1 MPSYA
6 VRLEVRAER
15 PLTQAQLDQ
24 LGELESSRYA
34 LLATGKPRSRTLSVS
49 LTMAGG
55 DVVGALARALNV
67 VLDVVPGEVQAAEV
81 VQQAPRTVAGPRQ
94 TTRRRRRST

>member
-6 VRLEVRAER
+6 VRLEVRADKA
-15 PLTQAQLDQ
+15 LTSAQLEQ
-24 LGELESSRYA
+24 LDGGRHAVVAAGKVRGRSLE
-34 LLATGKPRSRTLSVS
+34 VS

-67 VLDVVPGEVQAAEV
+67 VLDVVPGEVRAAELV
-81 VQQAPRTVAGPRQ
+81 EQRPRPVA
-94 TTRRRRRST
+94 RRRRR